1 MAELVPEVHLD
12 LRCAQCPVR
21 HHAICSALDTPHI
34 HELTDIMTHRHFCAG
49 DEILHQDETSQ
60 LFAIIVRGIVKLTR
74 MLPDGREQIVGLL
87 SGSDI
92 LGDIESAVS
101 HDSAECVTDI
111 ELCCFRR
118 KQFEAVLEKHPEL
131 AHHLLKK
138 AGTDLDEARDW
149 MTVLGRLGAME
160 KVARFILW
168 LYKEES
174 PDCIHQ
180 TSAEHKQIVHLLL
193 KREEIAG
200 FLGMT
205 IETVSRNMSK
215 LRTDGIIDMLGARSI
230 RIKDIARLRDLAVI
244 YNDNEPG
251 TLSELDLP

>member
-1 MAELVPEVHLD
+1 MAELVPQMHLG

-34 HELTDIMTHRHFCAG
+34 HELTDIMTHRHFLAG

-92 LGDIESAVS
+92 LGDIETAVS
-101 HDSAECVTDI
+101 HNSAECVTDV

-118 KQFEAVLEKHPEL
+118 KQFEAVLDNHSEL

-149 MTVLGRLGAME
+149 MTVLGRLGAAE
-160 KVARFILW
+160 KIARFILW
-168 LYKEES
+168 LHKEEHAGCVHRPPAES
-174 PDCIHQ
+174 RQIIHLQ
-180 TSAEHKQIVHLLL
+180 L

-200 FLGMT
+200 FLGIT
-205 IETVSRNMSK
+205 IETVSRNLTK
-215 LRTDGIIDMLGARSI
+215 LRTDGIIEMLDTKSI
-230 RIKDIARLRDLAVI
+230 RITDIDRLRDLAMI
-244 YNDNEPG
+244 YDDGEPQH
-251 TLSELDLP
+251 DLK

>member
-1 MAELVPEVHLD
+1 
-12 LRCAQCPVR
+12 
-21 HHAICSALDTPHI
+21 
-34 HELTDIMTHRHFCAG
+34 MTHRHFCAG
-49 DEILHQDETSQ
+49 DEVLHQDETSQ

-92 LGDIESAVS
+92 LGDIETAVS
-101 HDSAECVTDI
+101 HDSAQCVTDV
-111 ELCCFRR
+111 EVCCFRR
-118 KQFEAVLEKHPEL
+118 KQFEAVLEKHHEL

-138 AGTDLDEARDW
+138 ASANLDEARDW
-149 MTVLGRLGAME
+149 MMVLGRLGAME

-168 LYKEES
+168 QCNKEY
-174 PDCIHQ
+174 PGCIHQ
-180 TSAEHKQIVHLLL
+180 TSQQTRQIVHMTL

-215 LRTDGIIDMLGARSI
+215 LRADGIIDMPNAKDI
-230 RIKDIARLRDLAVI
+230 RITDIDRLRDIAVI
-244 YNDNEPG
+244 YEAN
-251 TLSELDLP
+251 

>member
-12 LRCAQCPVR
+12 LRCAKCPVR

-49 DEILHQDETSQ
+49 DEVLHQDETSQ

-92 LGDIESAVS
+92 LGDIETSES
-101 HDSAECVTDI
+101 HDSAQCVTDV
-111 ELCCFRR
+111 EMCCFRR
-118 KQFEAVLEKHPEL
+118 NQFETVLEKHPEL

-138 AGTDLDEARDW
+138 ASANLDEARDW
-149 MTVLGRLGAME
+149 MMVLGRLGAME

-168 LYKEES
+168 QCNQEH
-174 PDCIHQ
+174 PGCIHQ
-180 TSAEHKQIVHLLL
+180 TSQQSRQVVHMSL

-215 LRTDGIIDMLGARSI
+215 LRTDGIVEMPNAKDI
-230 RIKDIARLRDLAVI
+230 RITDIDRLRDLAVI
-244 YNDNEPG
+244 CEGNQ
-251 TLSELDLP
+251 L

>member
-21 HHAICSALDTPHI
+21 HHAICGALDTPHI
-34 HELTDIMTHRHFCAG
+34 HELADIMSHRHFCAG

-60 LFAIIVRGIVKLTR
+60 LFAVIVKGVVKLTR

-92 LGDIESAVS
+92 LGDIENAES
-101 HDSAECVTDI
+101 HDSAQCVTDV

-131 AHHLLKK
+131 AHHMLKR
-138 AGTDLDEARDW
+138 ASAALDEARDW
-149 MTVLGRLGAME
+149 MMVLGRLGAPE

-168 LYKEES
+168 QCNEEH
-174 PDCIHQ
+174 PGCIHQ
-180 TSAEHKQIVHLLL
+180 TSAQRSQVVHMLL

-215 LRTDGIIDMLGARSI
+215 LRTDGIIELLDAKAI
-230 RIKDIARLRDLAVI
+230 RITDIDRLRDLAAI
-244 YNDNEPG
+244 CDCE
-251 TLSELDLP
+251 

>member
-1 MAELVPEVHLD
+1 MTELVPEVHLD
-12 LRCAQCPVR
+12 LRCTNCPVR

-49 DEILHQDETSQ
+49 DEVLHQDETSQ

-92 LGDIESAVS
+92 LGDIETAVS
-101 HDSAECVTDI
+101 HDSAQCVTDV
-111 ELCCFRR
+111 EVCCFRR

-138 AGTDLDEARDW
+138 AGANLDEARDW
-149 MTVLGRLGAME
+149 MMVLGRLGAME

-168 LYKEES
+168 QCNKDH
-174 PDCIHQ
+174 PGCINQ
-180 TSAEHKQIVHLLL
+180 TSQQTKQLVHMPL

-215 LRTDGIIDMLGARSI
+215 LRTDGIIEMPNAKDI
-230 RIKDIARLRDLAVI
+230 RITDIDRLRDIAVI
-244 YNDNEPG
+244 CEGN
-251 TLSELDLP
+251 

>member
-1 MAELVPEVHLD
+1 MTELVPEVHLD
-12 LRCAQCPVR
+12 LRCANCPVR

-49 DEILHQDETSQ
+49 DEVLHQDETSQ

-92 LGDIESAVS
+92 LGDIETAVS
-101 HDSAECVTDI
+101 HDSAQCVTDV
-111 ELCCFRR
+111 EVCCFRR

-138 AGTDLDEARDW
+138 ASANLDEARDW
-149 MTVLGRLGAME
+149 MMVLGRLGAME

-168 LYKEES
+168 QCNKDH
-174 PDCIHQ
+174 PGCIHQ
-180 TSAEHKQIVHLLL
+180 TSQQAKQVVHMPL

-215 LRTDGIIDMLGARSI
+215 LRADGIIEMPNAKDI
-230 RIKDIARLRDLAVI
+230 RITDIDRLRDIAVI
-244 YNDNEPG
+244 YEGN
-251 TLSELDLP
+251 

>member
-1 MAELVPEVHLD
+1 MPEVHLD
-12 LRCAQCPVR
+12 LRCANCPVR

-49 DEILHQDETSQ
+49 DEVLHQDETSQ

-92 LGDIESAVS
+92 LGDIETAVS
-101 HDSAECVTDI
+101 HDSAQCVTDV
-111 ELCCFRR
+111 EVCCFRR
-118 KQFEAVLEKHPEL
+118 KQFEAVLEKHHEL

-138 AGTDLDEARDW
+138 ASANLDEARDW
-149 MTVLGRLGAME
+149 MMVLGRLGAME

-168 LYKEES
+168 QCNKEY
-174 PDCIHQ
+174 PGCIHQ
-180 TSAEHKQIVHLLL
+180 TSQQTRQIVHMTL

-215 LRTDGIIDMLGARSI
+215 LRADGIIDMPNAKDI
-230 RIKDIARLRDLAVI
+230 RITDIDRLRDIAVI
-244 YNDNEPG
+244 YEAN
-251 TLSELDLP
+251 

>member
-1 MAELVPEVHLD
+1 MTELVPEVHLD
-12 LRCAQCPVR
+12 LRCANCPVR

-49 DEILHQDETSQ
+49 DEVLHQDETSQ

-87 SGSDI
+87 SGADI
-92 LGDIESAVS
+92 LGDIETAVS
-101 HDSAECVTDI
+101 HDSAQCVTDV
-111 ELCCFRR
+111 EVCCFRR
-118 KQFEAVLEKHPEL
+118 KQFEAVLEKHHEL

-138 AGTDLDEARDW
+138 ASANLDEARDW
-149 MTVLGRLGAME
+149 MMVLGRLGAME

-168 LYKEES
+168 QCNKEY
-174 PDCIHQ
+174 PGCIHQ
-180 TSAEHKQIVHLLL
+180 TSQQTRQIVHMTL

-215 LRTDGIIDMLGARSI
+215 LRADGIIDMPNAKDI
-230 RIKDIARLRDLAVI
+230 RITDIDRLRDIAVI
-244 YNDNEPG
+244 YEAN
-251 TLSELDLP
+251 